1 MVLMVTFW
9 DVNVSLILKTKK
21 LIVPFWKIKHL
32 LRQVLFY
39 CLNHIKMLIK
49 SKMNNNY

>member
-32 LRQVLFY
+32 LRKVLFLLSESY
-39 CLNHIKMLIK
+39 KNVNQK
-49 SKMNNNY
+49 